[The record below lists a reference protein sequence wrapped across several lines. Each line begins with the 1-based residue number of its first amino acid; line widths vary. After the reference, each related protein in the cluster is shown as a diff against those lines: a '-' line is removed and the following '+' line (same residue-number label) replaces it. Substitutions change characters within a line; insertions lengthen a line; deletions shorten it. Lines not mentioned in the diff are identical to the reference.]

1 MIGVQSA
8 QSRSLTV
15 VCVRV
20 VQVFIAAVAV
30 YKLGPARPNFTN
42 NKHFLFTILIKSN
55 HKLFDNGQTT
65 V

>member
-15 VCVRV
+15 LCVRV

-30 YKLGPARPNFTN
+30 YKLGPARP
-42 NKHFLFTILIKSN
+42 KLQLIIN
-55 HKLFDNGQTT
+55 IFYLRF
-65 V
+65 